1 MNLVVKVSQLFPAF
15 ERSGEWYNTVGILI
29 MSCLETL
36 FKNMKAASVAAAV
49 PVVSNLSDSVL
60 SLLQANPLQDGTAKF
75 WDESLH
81 RVWKCYFTFIET
93 YLHQKSVK
101 DFLGWMSAILEVGFR
116 HPLQE
121 IRNITVT
128 FWDNVVVPAFVIDN
142 TNVPKVLKEARGK
155 CGKTPD
161 TSCVVPHI
169 TASQL
174 EDKVEPLGTVPV
186 ALFAL
191 PEETNKVCII
201 KLKQAAYRFSSAKY

>member
-1 MNLVVKVSQLFPAF
+1 MNLVVKVSQLFPTF

-36 FKNMKAASVAAAV
+36 FKNMKAAGVAATI
-49 PVVSNLSDSVL
+49 PVVSSLSDSVL

-93 YLHQKSVK
+93 YFHQKSVK
-101 DFLGWMSAILEVGFR
+101 NFRGWMSAILEVGFR

-128 FWDNVVVPAFVIDN
+128 FWDNILVPAFANDS
-142 TNVPKVLKEARGK
+142 TNVPKVLKEAREN
-155 CGKTPD
+155 CGQTPD
-161 TSCVVPHI
+161 AACVAPEI

-174 EDKVEPLGTVPV
+174 DDKVEPLTTVPIAV
-186 ALFAL
+186 FAL
-191 PEETNKVCII
+191 PEETNKVCKI
-201 KLKQAAYRFSSAKY
+201 KLNQAAYCISSPEY